1 MGFKNS
7 GFPDFRFNPLGF
19 RTTGPLRYL
28 IRNCGLESYSK
39 GVTDGVLIDKVGKTG
54 TESSREAVQALTLL
68 GDGSTYL
75 EADGIL
81 IPETDDFDVTFK
93 CIFDNIVS
101 REGIIRQYT
110 SAPVDPFRWYVTTDV
125 TGVLRYF
132 HGGNVILGTTVVSTT
147 EESVVRFVKDATSTR
162 LYLNDNLEITDINR
176 NMEQSNTIFL
186 SDSSL
191 GSFEGKLKSLT
202 INNGITYTLDI
213 NPDNNEYALIPDD
226 NSPQIDVQQFLA
238 PATPTEINITN
249 EDIRDLY
256 GYTVATGV
264 ETRDSAGLSPYTV
277 GYKIPNYYNGL
288 SVGYLSG
295 EHFRGTYTGRVK
307 YNFSLVGDV
316 LKLDDLYNG
325 IFIADVTGILH
336 TAGVLNELSWSGIP
350 NIKLGEGGNPQMIA
364 NKDEESVAFYENGLP
379 EGSDCLYRALKL
391 QKLNEGYQVQTT
403 ESSGEYETYNV
414 TEGPYFVIKE
424 GVTIG

>member
-54 TESSREAVQALTLL
+54 TESSREAVQGRTIL

-75 EADGIL
+75 DTTIVPNQNTIL
-81 IPETDDFDVTFK
+81 RVWGNF
-93 CIFDNIVS
+93 NS
-101 REGIIRQYT
+101 L
-110 SAPVDPFRWYVTTDV
+110 
-125 TGVLRYF
+125 TGGQRF
-132 HGGNVILGTTVVSTT
+132 GTRVSTT
-147 EESVVRFVKDATSTR
+147 SNMYFFGISATIEWQFGWENVGAFAVAADTDFHKFEINGGKFLIDDAVVYDFSSTPLTSIITT
-162 LYLNDNLEITDINR
+162 LDILGLNQNGSHVNQCDFDLDKAEIVH
-176 NMEQSNTIFL
+176 
-186 SDSSL
+186 
-191 GSFEGKLKSLT
+191 
-202 INNGITYTLDI
+202 NGITYTLDI